1 MKKGISVAAAEADLS
16 TIAARLESQYPETN
30 TGRGVVVYPIIQDTT
45 RLYKAAIWTM
55 MAAVGFV
62 LLIVCAN
69 VANLMLAR
77 AAARQKEM
85 ALRAALGAGRWRL
98 VRQLLTESVLLA
110 LIGGT
115 LGILFAMWG
124 VDLFRSLDPG
134 EASKFVPG
142 WSNLKVSLPTLGF
155 NLGLS
160 LLSGVLFGLA
170 PAWQI
175 SRSNLNDALKEGGRQ
190 SSSGSHRL
198 RGLLVVSEVALS
210 LMLLVSAGLMMR
222 TFLVLM
228 KTNPGFN
235 TSNLLTAN
243 LTIPSAK
250 YKDDAQRV
258 AFYKDLVQRVGALS
272 GVETAAAISH
282 LPLGGSN
289 SSNSFLVEGIPE
301 PPPGQEFEGRYRV
314 CTPDYFRAMGITVL
328 KGRAFNERDVATA
341 SPVIIV
347 NEKLAQKFWPN
358 GDPIGKRMR
367 YTGPLAEN
375 PWMEIV
381 GVVQNVKHELD
392 LPITEDYYVPHA
404 QDGWGSMA
412 LVARTK
418 VEPMAMAAEIR
429 RQVQSLDKDLP
440 IYDVR
445 SMDDVRAISVTLY
458 SFSSVSIGM
467 FAGVALLLAAIG
479 IYGVMSYAVTQRTQ
493 EIGIRMA
500 LGAKTGDV
508 LRLVVRNGM
517 SLALLGVVAGLA
529 GAYGLTRLLASLL
542 FGVTPTDLTTF
553 SVVTG
558 GLLLVALLACYIPA
572 RRATKVDPVV
582 ALRHE

>member
-1 MKKGISVAAAEADLS
+1 
-16 TIAARLESQYPETN
+16 
-30 TGRGVVVYPIIQDTT
+30 
-45 RLYKAAIWTM
+45 
-55 MAAVGFV
+55 
-62 LLIVCAN
+62 
-69 VANLMLAR
+69 
-77 AAARQKEM
+77 
-85 ALRAALGAGRWRL
+85 
-98 VRQLLTESVLLA
+98 
-110 LIGGT
+110 
-115 LGILFAMWG
+115 
-124 VDLFRSLDPG
+124 
-134 EASKFVPG
+134 
-142 WSNLKVSLPTLGF
+142 
-155 NLGLS
+155 
-160 LLSGVLFGLA
+160 
-170 PAWQI
+170 
-175 SRSNLNDALKEGGRQ
+175 
-190 SSSGSHRL
+190 
-198 RGLLVVSEVALS
+198 
-210 LMLLVSAGLMMR
+210 
-222 TFLVLM
+222 M

-250 YKDDAQRV
+250 YKEDAQRV
-258 AFYKDLVQRVGALS
+258 TFYKDLVQRVGSLS
-272 GVETAAAISH
+272 GVETSAAINH
-282 LPLGGSN
+282 LPLGDSN

-314 CTPDYFRAMGITVL
+314 CTPDYFRAMGIPVL
-328 KGRAFNERDVATA
+328 KGRGFDDRDVAA
-341 SPVIIV
+341 STPVIIV
-347 NEKLAQKFWPN
+347 NEKLAQKFWPD
-358 GDPIGKRMR
+358 GDPIGKRIR

-381 GVVQNVKHELD
+381 AVVQNVKQQLN

-404 QDGWGSMA
+404 QDPWSSMV

-418 VEPMAMAAEIR
+418 VEPMAMAGEIR
-429 RQVQSLDKDLP
+429 QQVQSIDKDLP
-440 IYDVR
+440 VYDVR

-458 SFSSVSIGM
+458 SFSSVMIGM

-479 IYGVMSYAVTQRTQ
+479 IYGVMSYAVSQRTQ

-542 FGVTPTDLTTF
+542 FGVTPTDVTTF

-572 RRATKVDPVV
+572 RRATKVNPLV